1 MVPAALSEAIAT
13 DRASGKIPVAVVGTC
28 GTTNTGSVDP
38 LDALADIC
46 KAENLWFHV
55 DGAYG
60 GSVVLSDRAE
70 VARGIER
77 ADSIVWDGHKWLYQ
91 IYGCALVLV
100 KDVRTLLAAYS
111 AGGEYLQDVAG
122 LGQAPEWWD
131 MGPELTRP
139 ARGPLLWL
147 TLQVAGT
154 KAMREMVSKSI
165 RIAERFE
172 QLVRESSFLE
182 VVTPASLAIVTFSV
196 KADNPEGGCAAKPRL
211 VGVPQGK
218 QHRRYLLDRTRGA
231 QCPAPLHYQP
241 RRICRGLQRADAPG
255 RGRREDPR
263 FLGVQARYIDRLEI
277 LLLEMCRTIAR
288 TFMAG
293 GKRAGLRH
301 LRRGRNIYPQG
312 CVITVRELSKERR
325 SHG

>member
-196 KADNPEGGCAAKPRL
+196 KADNPEEAARRNLALSEYLRVNNIAGIFSTELEGRNVLLLCTISPDEYVEDFNVLIRQVEDAAK
-211 VGVPQGK
+211 
-218 QHRRYLLDRTRGA
+218 T
-231 QCPAPLHYQP
+231 
-241 RRICRGLQRADAPG
+241 
-255 RGRREDPR
+255 
-263 FLGVQARYIDRLEI
+263 LG
-277 LLLEMCRTIAR
+277 
-288 TFMAG
+288 F
-293 GKRAGLRH
+293 
-301 LRRGRNIYPQG
+301 
-312 CVITVRELSKERR
+312 
-325 SHG
+325 

>member
-1 MVPAALSEAIAT
+1 MHVVAHDEAFRMVPAALSEAIAT

-46 KAENLWFHV
+46 EAENLWFHV

-122 LGQAPEWWD
+122 LGQDPEWWD

-154 KAMREMVSKSI
+154 KAMREMVTVS
-165 RIAERFE
+165 RF
-172 QLVRESSFLE
+172 
-182 VVTPASLAIVTFSV
+182 
-196 KADNPEGGCAAKPRL
+196 
-211 VGVPQGK
+211 
-218 QHRRYLLDRTRGA
+218 
-231 QCPAPLHYQP
+231 
-241 RRICRGLQRADAPG
+241 
-255 RGRREDPR
+255 
-263 FLGVQARYIDRLEI
+263 
-277 LLLEMCRTIAR
+277 
-288 TFMAG
+288 
-293 GKRAGLRH
+293 GLRSALNSSCASRLSWRWS
-301 LRRGRNIYPQG
+301 LRRASR
-312 CVITVRELSKERR
+312 L
-325 SHG
+325 